1 MKWFKHDATA
11 GMDAKL
17 KKLRLR
23 YGLEGYGLY
32 WYLLECIARTVEP
45 HNLTYE
51 LEEDSEL
58 LAAELNMNRE
68 QIEEMMHFMCDLS
81 LFEHTDG
88 IVSCL
93 KLRDRSDEYTQKLLR
108 KSKSVRTKS
117 GEDPEKVPPIRTE
130 QNRTEK
136 KEPTKTTALP
146 KDFSIS
152 DGVRSW
158 AEKRGHRRLNAHL
171 EHFIDKAKAKNYR
184 YADWDAAFKTAI
196 RQNWAGVQ

>member
-1 MKWFKHDATA
+1 MKWFKHDACA

-58 LAAELNMNRE
+58 LAAELNMNRD
-68 QIEEMMHFMCDLS
+68 QVEEMMLFMVDLS
-81 LFEHTDG
+81 LFEQTDG

-108 KSKSVRTKS
+108 KVGSVRTIS
-117 GEDPEKVPPIRTE
+117 RPAPEKVPPIRTE
-130 QNRTEK
+130 KNRREEK
-136 KEPTKTTALP
+136 KISKKTLLP
-146 KDFSIS
+146 EDFSIS
-152 DGVRSW
+152 DGVRAW
-158 AEKRGHRRLNAHL
+158 AEKNGHRRLNAHL
-171 EHFIDKAKAKNYR
+171 EHFVDKAKAKNYR
-184 YADWDAAFKTAI
+184 YADWDAAFKGAI
-196 RQNWAGVQ
+196 RENWAGVQ

>member
-1 MKWFKHDATA
+1 MHCQD
-11 GMDAKL
+11 G
-17 KKLRLR
+17 
-23 YGLEGYGLY
+23 
-32 WYLLECIARTVEP
+32 RTN
-45 HNLTYE
+45 NLTYE

-58 LAAELNMNRE
+58 LAAELSMNRE

-81 LFEHTDG
+81 LFSIRTG
-88 IVSCL
+88 LFFL
-93 KLRDRSDEYTQKLLR
+93 KLRDRSDEYDAKVIS

-117 GEDPEKVPPIRTE
+117 GEAPEKVPPIRRE
-130 QNRTEK
+130 KNRKEK

-146 KDFSIS
+146 KNFSIS

-158 AEKRGHRRLNAHL
+158 AEKSGHRRLNAHL

-196 RQNWAGVQ
+196 RQNWAGIQ